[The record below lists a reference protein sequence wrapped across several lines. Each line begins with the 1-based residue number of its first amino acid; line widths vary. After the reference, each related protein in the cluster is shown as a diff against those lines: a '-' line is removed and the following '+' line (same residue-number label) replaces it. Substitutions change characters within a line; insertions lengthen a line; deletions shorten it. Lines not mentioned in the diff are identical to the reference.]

1 MPHRLAI
8 AIACAA
14 TLLSLAGG
22 CALFDDDAQL
32 DGRSQDASAQ
42 NTDPLSLPRI
52 RPSRETLQV
61 EIYLVERP
69 SGDPLLRD
77 VLWDNIDE
85 SGALD
90 PRVRQVV
97 NQNGFRVGVA
107 GSDPP
112 QTLQNLLGL
121 TTNAQ
126 RVAQGK
132 GVSGRRVGL
141 FEGTGTEIQTG
152 PVSESCS
159 LQVTS
164 SDGTTTP
171 YEFSDNVRFVLHLSA
186 ERFQPGWARLKFRP
200 EVHTG
205 ERRLR
210 HVAGENGW
218 NYQTAQEV
226 TPLFNQQFD
235 VTINQ
240 GELVV
245 VGLKPSASADSG
257 LLGRHFLAAADQGR
271 HLERLLV
278 VRLVDMHTTVGVRTD

>member
-1 MPHRLAI
+1 MTLRLN
-8 AIACAA
+8 IACTAAA
-14 TLLSLAGG
+14 TLLSLVMG
-22 CALFDDDAQL
+22 CALFDDDMETAS
-32 DGRSQDASAQ
+32 GRINSAARDNQ
-42 NTDPLSLPRI
+42 DPLSLPRI

-69 SGDPLLRD
+69 LGDPLLRD
-77 VLWDNIDE
+77 ILWDNIDE

-90 PRVRQVV
+90 PRVRQLV

-121 TTNAQ
+121 TTNAAS
-126 RVAQGK
+126 VADGK

-152 PVSESCS
+152 PIVERCA
-159 LQVTS
+159 LEVINN
-164 SDGTTTP
+164 DGAIAAHD
-171 YEFSDNVRFVLHLSA
+171 FDGNVRCVLHLSA
-186 ERFQPGWARLKFRP
+186 ERFQPGWARLEFRP

-218 NYQTAQEV
+218 NYQTTQEV
-226 TPLFNQQFD
+226 TPFFTQKFD

-240 GELVV
+240 GELVII
-245 VGLKPSASADSG
+245 GLNPTGPQS
-257 LLGRHFLAAADQGR
+257 LGHHFLIGTSESDQF
-271 HLERLLV
+271 ERLLV
-278 VRLVDMHTTVGVRTD
+278 VRLVDMHTTVGVRSE